1 VCDRGKIYKQS
12 VCRVPDFMQIDYV
25 QFYVDDAQSLRDWFT
40 RNMGFWAVSSAFD
53 AHTQHEVV
61 RSGSIHFVLSS
72 ARTTDSPVHP
82 FLQLHPPGVVDVAFS
97 VGNLEESMRCAVAEG
112 AIALQPIRQD
122 QQQNG
127 CVKWAK
133 IGAWG
138 TLQHTLIERTGLT
151 SVLPQAELSISHL
164 DGYPV
169 NAEYFK
175 EIDHIVLNVPIGDLD
190 SAVTWYQHV
199 LGFEAQQKFEIETNY
214 SGLCSRVMQHPN
226 TGIRFPINE
235 PSSESSQIQ
244 EFLDLN
250 RGAGVQHI
258 ALQTE
263 NLVSAVSTLRH
274 SQNTAT
280 RGQANL
286 SFLQVPSCY
295 YDQLC
300 HRDGCLLTQQELSAI
315 AAQQILVDWQA
326 DTPEAILLQTFTQPI
341 FEQPTFFFEL
351 IERRQYCIDQKIQH
365 AQGFGEGNFR
375 ALFEAIEREQLKRGS
390 LNR

>member
-1 VCDRGKIYKQS
+1 
-12 VCRVPDFMQIDYV
+12 MQIDYV
-25 QFYVDDAQSLRDWFT
+25 QFYVDDAQQWREWFT

-53 AHTQHEVV
+53 THTQHEVV
-61 RSGSIHFVLSS
+61 KSGSIQFVLSS
-72 ARTTDSPVHP
+72 PRTTHSPVHH

-97 VGNLEESMRCAVAEG
+97 VFNLEESMRRAVAAG
-112 AIALQPIRQD
+112 AIVLQPIQQD

-127 CVKWAK
+127 CIRGAR
-133 IGAWG
+133 IAAWG
-138 TLQHTLIERTGLT
+138 TLQHTLTERAGLT
-151 SVLPQAELSISHL
+151 SVLPQAELSMSRAEDYSL
-164 DGYPV
+164 
-169 NAEYFK
+169 NAQYFK

-190 SAVTWYQHV
+190 SAVTWYQNV

-214 SGLCSRVMQHPN
+214 SGLCSRVMQHPK

-263 NLVSAVSTLRH
+263 NLVSAVSALRN
-274 SQNTAT
+274 SEKIASL
-280 RGQANL
+280 RQANL

-300 HRDGCLLTQQELSAI
+300 QRDGCLLGEQELSAI
-315 AAQQILVDWQA
+315 AAQQILVDWQPGM
-326 DTPEAILLQTFTQPI
+326 PEAILLQTFTQPI
-341 FEQPTFFFEL
+341 FDQPTFFFEL

-375 ALFEAIEREQLKRGS
+375 ALFEAIEREQLKRSS